1 MEAMP
6 ESLGGN
12 GEVLSCDILMPSPA
26 LRASAAPFQERMLHV
41 VLWHQQSWRCE
52 LVLAANDNIRLRLY
66 DGERLISEQPVT
78 PSLEVWRQA
87 SEWKTAVSDARKNP
101 TTRLGSGPTSSLI
114 GLDRSQIARTIA
126 LGSVGWLL
134 FWAGILAIMM
144 R

>member
-12 GEVLSCDILMPSPA
+12 GEVPSCDILMPSPA
-26 LRASAAPFQERMLHV
+26 LRASAAPFQERMLQV

-52 LVLAANDNIRLRLY
+52 LWLAANDNIRLRLY
-66 DGERLISEQPVT
+66 DGELLISEQPVT
-78 PSLEVWRQA
+78 PSSEVWPQA
-87 SEWKTAVSDARKNP
+87 SEWKNAVSDARENP
-101 TTRLGSGPTSSLI
+101 TTRLGPRTTSSLI
-114 GLDRSQIARTIA
+114 GLDRSEIGRTIA

>member
-12 GEVLSCDILMPSPA
+12 GEVLTCDILMPSPA
-26 LRASAAPFQERMLHV
+26 LRASAAPFQERMLQV

-78 PSLEVWRQA
+78 PTSEVWRQA
-87 SEWKTAVSDARKNP
+87 SEWKTAVSDARENP
-101 TTRLGSGPTSSLI
+101 ATRLRPGPTSSVI
-114 GLDRSQIARTIA
+114 ELDRSEIARTIA
-126 LGSVGWLL
+126 LGSVGWVL
-134 FWAGILAIMM
+134 FWAVILAIMM

>member
-1 MEAMP
+1 MTSA
-6 ESLGGN
+6 
-12 GEVLSCDILMPSPA
+12 A
-26 LRASAAPFQERMLHV
+26 LRVSAAPLRSDVLQV

-52 LVLAANDNIRLRLY
+52 LWLATDDNIRLRLY
-66 DGERLISEQPVT
+66 DGELLISEQPVT
-78 PSLEVWRQA
+78 PSSEVWPQA
-87 SEWKTAVSDARKNP
+87 SEWKTAVSDARMNP

-134 FWAGILAIMM
+134 FWAGILAIIM